1 MSWMQVGLTRV
12 FVVVMKFDEPARTGI
27 FESLKRRWQ
36 VAVAVAV
43 VGLHA
48 RLAAWL
54 AQHP

>member
-36 VAVAVAV
+36 VAVAV